1 MVNDGHWSS
10 TKPKKSYVV
19 TVVNTSQR
27 KSMQVNASQ
36 RKSMQVNA
44 SQQMS
49 RGGSWHKWSR
59 QRHRFSSSI
68 YSSPSASNES
78 SSKARLGQS
87 QIIDRH
93 GCGWVW
99 MLAYPMVDLPWTSL
113 GHTAVYP
120 NSTLILLATP
130 SSPSLHWPVKCRK
143 WCIAA
148 AAVRSDVN
156 DQDHSAFS

>member
-1 MVNDGHWSS
+1 MFNDGHWSS
-10 TKPKKSYVV
+10 IKPKNHMV
-19 TVVNTSQR
+19 TVVNT
-27 KSMQVNASQ
+27 SQ

-59 QRHRFSSSI
+59 QQHRFSSSI

-93 GCGWVW
+93 GVDEFGCSHI
-99 MLAYPMVDLPWTSL
+99 PMVDLPWTSL

-120 NSTLILLATP
+120 NSTLILLITP
-130 SSPSLHWPVKCRK
+130 SSPSLHSPVKCRK
-143 WCIAA
+143 WYIAA
-148 AAVRSDVN
+148 VTVRLHVN
-156 DQDHSAFS
+156 DQHHSALS